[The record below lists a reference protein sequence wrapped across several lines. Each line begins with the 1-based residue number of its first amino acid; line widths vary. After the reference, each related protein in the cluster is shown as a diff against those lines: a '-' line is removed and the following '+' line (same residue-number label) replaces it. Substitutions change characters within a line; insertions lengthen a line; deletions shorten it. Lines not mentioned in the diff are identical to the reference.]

1 MTTITFNPYKRRD
14 GSLMI
19 YINRSNGVSVGVS
32 PEKGFGPSTKL
43 TKGQSNA
50 IDAAKRAFAD
60 NSEPFTG
67 DLTAHAEG
75 GFCAPVEC
83 GPYTL
88 VGADVGEI
96 GGMKVSS
103 DGAYIVRDGRI
114 ARCGVPM
121 EETE

>member
-1 MTTITFNPYKRRD
+1 MTTITFKPYKRRD

-32 PEKGFGPSTKL
+32 PEKGFGPTTKL

-50 IDAAKRAFAD
+50 IDAAKKAFYD
-60 NSEPFTG
+60 HSQPFTG
-67 DLTAHAEG
+67 DLTKHTET

-88 VGADVGEI
+88 VGTDVGDI
-96 GGMKVSS
+96 GGMTVGA

-114 ARCGVPM
+114 ARCGIVF
-121 EETE
+121 EEQS